1 MPEENWERQALERLA
16 TDIVV
21 ERRRARRWS
30 IFFRLFGLLIV
41 TFALLALVGL
51 AGFSHKVC
59 LDQCTAVVHVD
70 GEIERSGRVNAEH
83 VIEGLKQAYDY
94 PQVRGI
100 VVVINSPGGSPV
112 QAGQIFE
119 EMRRLRA
126 KHPDKPT
133 YAVVEELAASGGYYV
148 AVGADRIYVDRASIV
163 GSIGVIMDG
172 FGAQR
177 AIEKLG
183 IERRV
188 IAAGENK
195 SFMDPFEPL
204 DPKQVE
210 HVRTM
215 LAEVHAQFIAAVREG
230 RGNRL
235 KETPDLFS
243 GLVWTGQRAI
253 DLGLAD
259 EIGSVDYVAREVI
272 KAQEIVDFTPE
283 ERLTER
289 IARRF
294 GTTIARIIGY
304 ELRVPRFGGGYS
316 FR

>member
-1 MPEENWERQALERLA
+1 MPEENWERKALERLA

-30 IFFRLFGLLIV
+30 IFFRLFGLVIV
-41 TFALLALVGL
+41 TFAVLALVGI
-51 AGFSHKVC
+51 AGLSHKVC

-70 GEIERSGRVNAEH
+70 GEIDRNGRVSAEH

-94 PQVRGI
+94 PQVRGV

-188 IAAGENK
+188 ITAGENK
-195 SFMDPFEPL
+195 SFLDPFEPL
-204 DPKQVE
+204 DPRHVD
-210 HVRTM
+210 HVRAM

-230 RGNRL
+230 RGTRL

-259 EIGSVDYVAREVI
+259 EIGSVEYVAREVI
-272 KAQEIVDFTPE
+272 KAQEIVDFTRE

-294 GTTIARIIGY
+294 GTTVARIIGY
-304 ELRVPRFGGGYS
+304 ELRVPRFVGYS

>member
-1 MPEENWERQALERLA
+1 MAEENWERKTLERLA

-30 IFFRLFGLLIV
+30 IFFRLF
-41 TFALLALVGL
+41 ALLLAIFAVLSLIALVGV
-51 AGFSHKVC
+51 GEKVC
-59 LDQCTAVVHVD
+59 LDQCTAVIRID
-70 GEIERSGRVNAEH
+70 GEIERSGRANAERL
-83 VIEGLKQAYDY
+83 IEGLQQAYDT
-94 PQVRGI
+94 PRVKGV

-112 QAGQIFE
+112 QAGQIFD

-126 KHPDKPT
+126 KQPDKPT

-148 AVGADRIYVDRASIV
+148 AAGADRIYVDKASIV
-163 GSIGVIMDG
+163 GSIGVIMEG
-172 FGAQR
+172 FGAQG
-177 AIEKLG
+177 ALEKLG

-188 IAAGENK
+188 ITAGENK
-195 SFMDPFEPL
+195 SFLDPFQPL
-204 DPKQVE
+204 DPKQVQY
-210 HVRTM
+210 VRTM
-215 LAEVHAQFIAAVREG
+215 LGDVHQQFIAAVRAG
-230 RGNRL
+230 RGDRL
-235 KETPDLFS
+235 KEAPELFS

-253 DLGLAD
+253 ELGLAD

-294 GTTIARIIGY
+294 GTTLARMIGY
-304 ELRVPRFGGGYS
+304 ELRVPRFAGYTL
-316 FR
+316 R

>member
-1 MPEENWERQALERLA
+1 MAEESWERKTLEHLA
-16 TDIVV
+16 TDIIV

-30 IFFRLFGLLIV
+30 VFFRLFGLLLA
-41 TFALLALVGL
+41 TFAVLALVAFVGL
-51 AGFSHKVC
+51 GDKVC
-59 LDQCTAVVHVD
+59 LDRCTAVIHVE
-70 GEIERSGRVNAEH
+70 GEIERSGRANAEH
-83 VIEGLKQAYDY
+83 VIEGLKQAYDH

-112 QAGQIFE
+112 QAGQIFD

-133 YAVVEELAASGGYYV
+133 YAVVEELAASGGYYI
-148 AVGADRIYVDRASIV
+148 AAGADRIYVDKASIV
-163 GSIGVIMDG
+163 GSIGVIMEG
-172 FGAQR
+172 FGAQG
-177 AIEKLG
+177 ALEKLG

-188 IAAGENK
+188 ITAGENK
-195 SFMDPFEPL
+195 SFLDPFQPL
-204 DPKQVE
+204 DPA
-210 HVRTM
+210 HVQHIRTM
-215 LAEVHAQFIAAVREG
+215 LGDVHQQFIAAVRAG
-230 RGNRL
+230 RGERL

-253 DLGLAD
+253 ELGLAD

-283 ERLTER
+283 ERLTDR

-294 GTTIARIIGY
+294 GTTLARIVGY
-304 ELRVPRFGGGYS
+304 ELRVPRFSGYML
-316 FR
+316 R

>member
-1 MPEENWERQALERLA
+1 MAEENWERKALERLA
-16 TDIVV
+16 ADIIV

-30 IFFRLFGLLIV
+30 IFFRLMSLAIIA
-41 TFALLALVGL
+41 FALVLLVGL
-51 AGFSHKVC
+51 VGFGQRVC
-59 LDQCTAVVHVD
+59 LDQCTAVIHVD

-83 VIEGLKQAYDY
+83 VIEALKHAYEY
-94 PQVRGI
+94 PQVRGV

-112 QAGQIFE
+112 QAGQIFD

-163 GSIGVIMDG
+163 GSIGVIMEG
-172 FGAQR
+172 FGADR
-177 AIEKLG
+177 AIDKLG

-188 IAAGENK
+188 ITAGENK
-195 SFMDPFEPL
+195 SFLDPFEPL

-210 HVRTM
+210 HVRAM

-230 RGNRL
+230 RGTRL
-235 KETPDLFS
+235 KETPDVFS

-253 DLGLAD
+253 DLGLVD

-272 KAQEIVDFTPE
+272 KAQEIVDFTVE

-289 IARRF
+289 LARRF
-294 GTTIARIIGY
+294 GTTLARMIGY
-304 ELRVPRFGGGYS
+304 ELRVPRFSYT

>member
-1 MPEENWERQALERLA
+1 
-16 TDIVV
+16 
-21 ERRRARRWS
+21 
-30 IFFRLFGLLIV
+30 
-41 TFALLALVGL
+41 
-51 AGFSHKVC
+51 
-59 LDQCTAVVHVD
+59 
-70 GEIERSGRVNAEH
+70 VNAEH

-94 PQVRGI
+94 PQVRGV

-112 QAGQIFE
+112 QAGQIFD

-126 KHPDKPT
+126 RHPDKPT

-188 IAAGENK
+188 ITAGENK

-230 RGNRL
+230 RGSRL

-283 ERLTER
+283 ERFTER

-294 GTTIARIIGY
+294 GTAMARIIGY
-304 ELRVPRFGGGYS
+304 ELRAPRFSGFT

>member
-1 MPEENWERQALERLA
+1 MAEENWERKTLERLA

-30 IFFRLFGLLIV
+30 IFFRLFAFVLATIAV
-41 TFALLALVGL
+41 LALVAFVGL
-51 AGFSHKVC
+51 GDKVC
-59 LDQCTAVVHVD
+59 LDKCTAVIHID
-70 GEIERSGRVNAEH
+70 GEIERSGRANAEH
-83 VIEGLKQAYDY
+83 VIDGLKQAYDY
-94 PQVRGI
+94 PQVKGV

-112 QAGQIFE
+112 QAGQIFD

-133 YAVVEELAASGGYYV
+133 YAVVEELAASGGYYI
-148 AVGADRIYVDRASIV
+148 AAGADRIYVDKASIV
-163 GSIGVIMDG
+163 GSIGVIMEG
-172 FGAQR
+172 FGAQD
-177 AIEKLG
+177 ALEKLG
-183 IERRV
+183 VERRV
-188 IAAGENK
+188 ITAGENK
-195 SFMDPFEPL
+195 SFLDPFQPL
-204 DPKQVE
+204 DPQHVK
-210 HVRTM
+210 HVRVM
-215 LAEVHAQFIAAVREG
+215 LGDVHQQFIAAVRAG
-230 RGNRL
+230 RGERL
-235 KETPDLFS
+235 KETPEMFS

-294 GTTIARIIGY
+294 GTTFARWIGY
-304 ELRVPRFGGGYS
+304 ELRVPRFSGYTL
-316 FR
+316 R